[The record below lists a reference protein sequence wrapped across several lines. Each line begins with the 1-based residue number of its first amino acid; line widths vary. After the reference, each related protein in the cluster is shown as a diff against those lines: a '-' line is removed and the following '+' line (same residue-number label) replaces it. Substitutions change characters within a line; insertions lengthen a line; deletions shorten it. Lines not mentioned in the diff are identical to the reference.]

1 MPNSASRPD
10 RRSFL
15 TSLGALSGFALFP
28 KGGRVEAVPASLSQM
43 SSPWDLSWL
52 DTLKGKHKQV
62 FDFGHANISDESH
75 LGVVRN
81 YLNAHEEVFGLEYP
95 HVNTLIGIAY
105 RAYPLNASDAL
116 WEKYPIGEMWK
127 IKDPR
132 TNAWAKRNIYTDPD
146 QTDPKGPY
154 TIQALVA
161 RGTAFWQCNNALGFV
176 VETLAKASGRP
187 VETVRAEL
195 LQGMMPG
202 VHLVPAHTMLIGLAQ
217 EHGFTYESM

>member
-1 MPNSASRPD
+1 MPIPASRPD

-15 TSLGALSGFALFP
+15 ASLGALSGFALFS
-28 KGGRVEAVPASLSQM
+28 KGGRVEAVPASLSQI

-81 YLNAHEEVFGLEYP
+81 YLNAHEEVSGLEYP
-95 HVNTLIGIAY
+95 RVNTVVGIAY

-116 WEKYPIGEMWK
+116 WEKYPIGETWK

-154 TIQALVA
+154 TVQALVA